1 MPSNSGRIAARSVTS
16 VLTSLRRGDCE
27 CDDRFSGRPIAKLSI
42 TTTSWPSPSRRST
55 RWLPMKPA
63 PPVTTHFIT
72 GYIHRE
78 AAAEQASPNQY
89 LVGADYQ
96 PPEDS
101 ASVTK
106 LFG

>member
-1 MPSNSGRIAARSVTS
+1 
-16 VLTSLRRGDCE
+16 
-27 CDDRFSGRPIAKLSI
+27 
-42 TTTSWPSPSRRST
+42 
-55 RWLPMKPA
+55 MKPA
-63 PPVTTHFIT
+63 PPVTTHFMT
-72 GYIHRE
+72 GHIHRE